1 MDPIRLARVTNGCV
15 VKKILVHHRY
25 QILRGVGISRKKIWK
40 ANMHGKIKQFLWKA
54 CSNALPTLK
63 NLKKRRVVND
73 DTCFQCSSKAESSL
87 HALWECEVY
96 RQVWDTDFSW
106 INRQIVANG
115 TVENLV
121 EVVLEKPHQ
130 LEVFAV
136 TAWFLWMW
144 RNKLRVKEDIIT
156 LNRVVFERIST
167 YGICFWWYFLSS
179 DQDIN
184 WFLV

>member
-1 MDPIRLARVTNGCV
+1 M
-15 VKKILVHHRY
+15 
-25 QILRGVGISRKKIWK
+25 
-40 ANMHGKIKQFLWKA
+40 F
-54 CSNALPTLK
+54 
-63 NLKKRRVVND
+63 
-73 DTCFQCSSKAESSL
+73 SKAESSL

-96 RQVWDTDFSW
+96 HKVWDVDFSW

-156 LNRVVFERIST
+156 LNRVVFERVSI
-167 YGICFWWYFLSS
+167 YGVRFLWYFLSL
-179 DQDIN
+179 DQNTN